1 MLSHRESTEPGFL
14 SRDKDLSHEEELGS
28 VNKDNSVA
36 TERLQCM
43 D

>member
-1 MLSHRESTEPGFL
+1 MLSNRVSTEPGFL
-14 SRDKDLSHEEELGS
+14 SRDKDLSHEQELNPGS
-28 VNKDNSVA
+28 KHKPVA

>member
-1 MLSHRESTEPGFL
+1 MFGG
-14 SRDKDLSHEEELGS
+14 KDLFHEQELNPGS
-28 VNKDNSVA
+28 THKQIA